1 MLIALDFDDVICTH
15 TEERIALA
23 QKLGYK
29 LTKKQ
34 THPSIMKE
42 IMGKETYLKL
52 ASQLYTVC
60 TPQAKPTTGMAELL
74 TYLKTRHK
82 LIIITARGEKE
93 KPYAMDW
100 LKKHKMESYFDKLI
114 FVAYQDKTPFLQ
126 KEKVEVFIENSWNN
140 LAWLPQNIIKI
151 LYNPYQLPVPLSFP
165 HFEAKNMIE
174 MRQIL
179 STINLQNR

>member
-15 TEERIALA
+15 TTERIRLA
-23 QKLGYK
+23 QESGFKLS
-29 LTKKQ
+29 TKQ

-42 IMGKETYLKL
+42 IMGKDVYLKL
-52 ASQLYTVC
+52 ASQLYTVY
-60 TPQAKPTTGMAELL
+60 TPQAEPTPGVADLL
-74 TYLKTRHK
+74 KFLKARHQ

-93 KPYAMDW
+93 KPYALDW

-126 KEKVEVFIENSWNN
+126 EEKVEVFIENSWNN

-151 LYNPYQLPVPLSFP
+151 LYNPYQLPVPLTFP
-165 HFEAKNMIE
+165 HFEAKNMVEIRE
-174 MRQIL
+174 VL
-179 STINLQNR
+179 SNL

>member
-23 QKLGYK
+23 KKFGFKLNAN
-29 LTKKQ
+29 Q

-42 IMGKETYLKL
+42 LMGKEVYLKL

-60 TPQAKPTTGMAELL
+60 TPQAKPTSGIADLL
-74 TYLKTRHK
+74 KHLNEKHK

-93 KPYAMDW
+93 KPYAIDW
-100 LKKHKMESYFDKLI
+100 LKKHKMGSYFDKLI

-126 KEKVEVFIENSWNN
+126 GEKVEVFIENSWNN
-140 LAWLPQNIIKI
+140 LAWLPKSIIKV

-165 HFEAKNMIE
+165 HFEAKNMAE
-174 MRQIL
+174 MRQVL
-179 STINLQNR
+179 SNIDLQNR